1 LTEFELN
8 TAIREV
14 DVSRTKSLVAL
25 LIASTILAACASQQ
39 QAAPPPTVARVDLER
54 YLGTWFEIARI
65 PHPFQRQCV
74 SDTSAQYGRNPD
86 GTVSVLNR
94 CRTQDGSFSEARGLA
109 RVTDPA
115 TNARLEVSFFSILG
129 WRPVW
134 GDYWVLMLDENYQYA
149 VVGAPDRRYGWILS
163 RTPLLSAATREVI
176 NARLR
181 ALGYDP
187 ARFEESA
194 HTSPR

>member
-1 LTEFELN
+1 
-8 TAIREV
+8 
-14 DVSRTKSLVAL
+14 VSRTKSLIVL
-25 LIASTILAACASQQ
+25 LIASTVLAACASQQ
-39 QAAPPPTVARVDLER
+39 QAAPPPTVARVDLDR
-54 YLGTWFEIARI
+54 YLGNWFEIAKI

-74 SDTSAQYGRNPD
+74 SDTSAQYARNPD
-86 GTVSVLNR
+86 GTVAVLNR

-163 RTPLLSAATREVI
+163 RAPSLPGATREVI

-194 HTSPR
+194 HTVPR